1 MKDWQY
7 DNLRQ
12 DLTRL
17 EKKVHKVEWWQI
29 FFPLRVMMVILWL
42 VALGIWAVAI
52 AHGLHN

>member
-17 EKKVHKVEWWQI
+17 EKQVHKVKWWQDL
-29 FFPLRVMMVILWL
+29 FPLRVMMAVLWL
-42 VALGIWAVAI
+42 EVLGIWGVAI
-52 AHGLHN
+52 VHGLHN